1 MVAESMVILGPIDQF
16 GCLSA
21 CSSVAARIAS
31 RVQVRNGPPDAV
43 ITMRLTSSRGP
54 AVSAWKIALCSES
67 TGSTFAP

>member
-21 CSSVAARIAS
+21 CSSLAARICS

-43 ITMRLTSSRGP
+43 MTMRLTSSRGP
-54 AVSAWKIALCSES
+54 AVSAWKMALCSES
-67 TGSTFAP
+67 TGSTVAP